1 MFGFGCIEPFSGLSK
16 TGMAALGIFI
26 GTIFAWLT
34 ISVDWPGCISMV
46 AIIVF
51 GVATYTQVFQ
61 WSLGS
66 WVSTLCIFSF
76 LLGAALESSGWTKRI
91 AAWFITLPMAKQSPW
106 KLIILFFTGALVLA
120 AISPFPAYFVF
131 SFVAKEIFVQAGY
144 KKEDNFPKMMMM
156 GLLVC
161 VQIAQGMVQWT
172 PWVIVPFTIANQ
184 VGGVAIPSVLKT
196 FLFGG
201 ILGILIVAATIAAF
215 RFILNPDVSKLTNV
229 DTDKLLRDIQPMSL
243 RKKLT
248 VGIFIFTLILW
259 TMPSI
264 LASAFPTFTVIS
276 TWGTAFP
283 PLFGCMLLCL
293 IRVDD
298 EPLLDFKKAMSEKV
312 SWSAIFLIMVTMLLA
327 TMLTQPEV
335 GFNEFLSKYIGAA
348 ISGMPSWLLILII
361 IAASIIIT
369 NFVSN
374 NVVAAVLSSVGMP
387 LVLQLYPEIDLNV
400 LAALIGVTASYAF
413 ATPSATACSALL
425 ASDEW
430 FDTKT
435 LFKWGAIVSGIS
447 IIFAYVI
454 GYPLA
459 NAVF

>member
-1 MFGFGCIEPFSGLSK
+1 MKQKISKKYIVCLLISIFFMFGFGCIEPFSGLSK

-46 AIIVF
+46 AILHRRIGF
-51 GVATYTQVFQ
+51 G
-61 WSLGS
+61 
-66 WVSTLCIFSF
+66 
-76 LLGAALESSGWTKRI
+76 
-91 AAWFITLPMAKQSPW
+91 
-106 KLIILFFTGALVLA
+106 
-120 AISPFPAYFVF
+120 
-131 SFVAKEIFVQAGY
+131 GY
-144 KKEDNFPKMMMM
+144 KSVS
-156 GLLVC
+156 GLFRFLFCCKGNICSGRLFC

-184 VGGVAIPSVLKT
+184 VGGVASPSVLKT